1 MDTLGTMEPD
11 DGALDTASAEPCMDP
26 PPAIGGN
33 ERRMHVR
40 AYTFWASLLNGRVFP
55 ARTDLDPGAIPDF
68 GPHGV
73 LLDFTA
79 SRSNPAIAFIGQAL
93 RDEGGHGGPVATL
106 ADIPGRSLLSRL
118 ADHYQEVVSNRAPVG
133 FEAEFENVRGNHA
146 LYRGILMPFSSDGRE
161 IDFLY
166 GVINWKEVADAGLT
180 AGIAAEVARAPA
192 PAPLRSPA
200 AAAWADGPSRAAG
213 RTACSDHDRLVM
225 ELLAT
230 ACEGVD
236 IARSTEQ
243 RARTALYRVI
253 GLAYDVLLATDAG
266 AVETMRAGLATRGTR
281 LRIAATVRAIF
292 GNDEPAHRRSDYAAA
307 LSHGL
312 RIGIGPGALRMLL
325 ERRDGGLRAIVADER
340 QARRDQAGG

>member
-1 MDTLGTMEPD
+1 MDTLGTMEPE
-11 DGALDTASAEPCMDP
+11 DGTQEPAMAEPCMDP

-55 ARTDLDPGAIPDF
+55 ARTDLDPAAIPDF

-79 SRSNPAIAFIGQAL
+79 SQSNPAIAWIGQAL
-93 RDEGGHGGPVATL
+93 REEGGHVGPVAML

-146 LYRGILMPFSSDGRE
+146 LYRGILMPFSSDGRA
-161 IDFLY
+161 IDFIY

-192 PAPLRSPA
+192 PAPLRGPA
-200 AAAWADGPSRAAG
+200 VPAWADGPGRPAG
-213 RTACSDHDRLVM
+213 RAGGSDHDRMVA
-225 ELLAT
+225 ELLAS

-236 IARSTEQ
+236 IARSTEL
-243 RARTALYRVI
+243 RAQTALHRAI

-266 AVETMRAGLATRGTR
+266 AVEAMRAGLATRRTR
-281 LRIAATVRAIF
+281 LRIAATIRMIF
-292 GNDEPAHRRSDYAAA
+292 GRDEAVRRRSDYAAA
-307 LSHGL
+307 LSYGL
-312 RIGIGPGALRMLL
+312 RTGIGAGGLRMLL

-340 QARRDQAGG
+340 QARRAHAAD